1 MDIQTLTPA
10 DVLSVYSG
18 KNGRCC
24 CGCSGKHS
32 YNSASIAEATEH
44 RGYAVTSDEVND
56 RQITRVLRLIQAEG
70 DKVEDGGNY
79 ISVEVGA
86 RLYVAYLR
94 KVPNETEQLRRELGT
109 QTFSL

>member
-70 DKVEDGGNY
+70 DKVKVDTDYGN
-79 ISVEVGA
+79 ISAVVGA
-86 RLYVAYLR
+86 RLYVAYIR
-94 KVPNETEQLRRELGT
+94 
-109 QTFSL
+109 SAS